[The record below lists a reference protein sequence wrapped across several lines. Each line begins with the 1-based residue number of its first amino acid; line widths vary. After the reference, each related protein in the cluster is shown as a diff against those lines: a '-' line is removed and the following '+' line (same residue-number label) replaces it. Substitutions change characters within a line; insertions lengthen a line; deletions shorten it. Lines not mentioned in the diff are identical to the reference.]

1 MATLEKIRSKAG
13 LLVGIVGLAL
23 FAFIIGDF
31 LQSGSTFFRQ
41 SKEKIGIVDG
51 QSISIQDYQKE
62 VEIYTNNYK
71 SRAGASITEEQHNQI
86 RQSVF
91 DEMVARILI
100 DNLSKKIGFVVSK
113 EEYTDLIM
121 GDNISPMIKQISI
134 FQNPQTGAFDK
145 NSLLQFIQVIESDDW
160 RMYPAEYQQQL
171 ASQRE
176 SWLNLKKTVAEQKLL
191 GKFST
196 LIMSSIVNNS
206 LDAKAAFNDNSVN
219 VDFNVVSQFYNMY
232 PDTDIEVSNAEI
244 AKLYGL
250 RKNFFKQEHAKL
262 INYISVNIVPS
273 ETDYSEI
280 AGRME
285 KLKDEFTIIA
295 NPTDII
301 NENSDEPF
309 TDAFV
314 SESQLS
320 NEMRSFVEK
329 ASIGSVDGPSLTD
342 RTYSMHKLLG
352 VKQAPDSIKVN
363 QIMFQGTDE
372 TIYKSQIDSLIKVL
386 RSGKTFSEIASAET
400 NGQSDGDMGWQTEVS
415 LVKGVDV
422 KFANALFDAKIN
434 EPFTVTSPYGVHF
447 VQIVEKTKP
456 VKKYKIGTIK
466 MDVTPSQDTYNK
478 LYNDLNH
485 YISKNNNLEKFKSEA
500 SDAGY
505 FCQTNIQILENQH
518 NIANIENSR
527 QVIRWANSNKRGAI
541 SDIFE
546 CQNFFIVAA
555 LEGELKDGF
564 RSLSDVSDM
573 LKRELINEKKGAKII
588 ETLKSKNISSLDEY
602 AEAMNSPI
610 QEVKFVT
617 FTTPRISGIGVDP
630 IVNAHALNSEIGR
643 ITGPF
648 AGNNAVYV
656 LSLTNKTTSNQ
667 EYNEAT
673 QKVQMNMQ
681 NSYRIMQLVQN
692 LNILKDKATIEDNR
706 SRFY

>member
-41 SKEKIGIVDG
+41 SKEKVAIVDG

-62 VEIYTNNYK
+62 VEMATNNYK
-71 SRAGASITEEQHNQI
+71 NRAGASVSEEQQNQI

-91 DEMVARILI
+91 DEMVSKILL
-100 DNLSKKIGFVVSK
+100 DNLSKKIGFVVGK

-121 GDNISPMIKQISI
+121 GDNISPLIKQISI
-134 FQNPQTGAFDK
+134 FQNQQTGVFDK
-145 NSLLQFIQVIESDDW
+145 NLLLQFIQVIESEDW
-160 RMYPAEYQQQL
+160 RMYPADVQQQL
-171 ASQRE
+171 FSQRE
-176 SWLNLKKTVAEQKLL
+176 SWLGLKKTVSEQKLL

-196 LIMSSIVNNS
+196 LIASAIVNNS
-206 LDAKAAFNDNSVN
+206 LDAKAAFNDNAVN
-219 VDFNVVSQFYNMY
+219 VDFDIVSQLYNMY
-232 PDTDIEVSNAEI
+232 PDADIEVSNSEI
-244 AKLYGL
+244 AKLYEL
-250 RKNFFKQEHAKL
+250 RKNIFKQERAKV
-262 INYISVNIVPS
+262 IDFIVVDIVPS
-273 ETDYSEI
+273 EADYSDI
-280 AGRME
+280 AGRIE
-285 KLKDEFTIIA
+285 KLKDELTNTS
-295 NPTDII
+295 NPSDLI

-309 TDAFV
+309 VDAYI

-320 NEMRSFVEK
+320 FEMKNFVEK
-329 ASIGSVDGPSLTD
+329 ATIGSIDGPSLTNK
-342 RTYSMHKLLG
+342 TYNMHKLLA
-352 VKQAPDSIKVN
+352 VRQAPDSVKIN

-372 TIYKSQIDSLIKVL
+372 TIYKSQIDSIIKLL
-386 RSGKTFSEIASAET
+386 RSGKSFAEIASAET
-400 NGQSDGDMGWQTEVS
+400 NGQSDGDMGWQTEVA
-415 LVKGVDV
+415 LVKAVDV

-500 SDAGY
+500 TEAGY
-505 FCQTNIQILENQH
+505 ICQTNIQILENQH
-518 NIANIENSR
+518 NISNIENSR
-527 QVIRWANSNKRGAI
+527 QVIRWANNNKRGAI

-555 LEGELKDGF
+555 LEGEHKAGY
-564 RSLSDVSDM
+564 RSLSEVSDI
-573 LKRELINEKKGAKII
+573 LKRELINEKKGKKII
-588 ETLKSKNISSLDEY
+588 ETLKSRNISSLEEY
-602 AEAMNSPI
+602 AEAMNTSV
-610 QEVKFVT
+610 QEVKFVS
-617 FTTPRISGIGVDP
+617 FATPRISGVGIDP
-630 IVNAHALNSEIGR
+630 IVNAQALNSEVGK

-648 AGNNAVYV
+648 AGNNGVYV
-656 LSLTNKTTSNQ
+656 ISLTNKSTSDQ
-667 EYNEAT
+667 EYNESM
-673 QKVQMNMQ
+673 QKMQMNMQ
-681 NSYRIMQLVQN
+681 NSYKVMQFVQN
-692 LNILKDKATIEDNR
+692 LSLLKDKATIEDNR